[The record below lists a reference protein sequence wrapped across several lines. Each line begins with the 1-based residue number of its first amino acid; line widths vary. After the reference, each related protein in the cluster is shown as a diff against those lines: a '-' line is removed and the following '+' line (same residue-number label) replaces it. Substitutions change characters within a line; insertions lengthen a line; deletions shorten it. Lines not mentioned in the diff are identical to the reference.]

1 MSEKNNKPEAIK
13 HWDVLFSLILFISS
27 LALIVYSIKISLE
40 AMQKT
45 DAVFYTAPGFS
56 TFVIGIVLS
65 VLSISQG
72 IIAWKKGG
80 NLRWLALSNL
90 KKIYLSRQFLDT
102 FLVFLYLCLYM
113 WVFWETI
120 PFTHIRVPF
129 WLSTF
134 LFLFGMMKTF
144 RATTTKRILSISIV
158 TTAVV
163 QVAFGYLMGIPLP

>member
-1 MSEKNNKPEAIK
+1 MDGTKKAIEKTKD
-13 HWDVLFSLILFISS
+13 WDVLFSILLFLSS
-27 LALIVYSIKISLE
+27 IALIVYSVGISLE

-56 TFVIGIVLS
+56 TFIIGVVLS
-65 VLSISQG
+65 VLSVLQG
-72 IIAWKKGG
+72 TIAWKKGG
-80 NLRWLALSNL
+80 TLRWLALSNL
-90 KKIYLSRQFLDT
+90 KSIFLSRTFLDT

-120 PFTHIRVPF
+120 PFTRIRVPF

-144 RATTTKRILSISIV
+144 RATTTKRILIISMV

-163 QVAFGYLMGIPLP
+163 QISFGYLMGIPLP